1 MPEGGGA
8 MLEFPPPP
16 APPPPS
22 RAMGG
27 EEDEVEVD
35 ATSASSS
42 SVALGTIVTV
52 GFGSVHEVPPAWT
65 DSESPMDET
74 TTTSP
79 PPPPPPAAA
88 PHSPSCLTLTPTV
101 WALHRFEWVLPSQSH
116 TGM

>member
-1 MPEGGGA
+1 
-8 MLEFPPPP
+8 MLEPPPP
-16 APPPPS
+16 PTPPPPT

-27 EEDEVEVD
+27 EGYEEEAD
-35 ATSASSS
+35 TKSTLSSS
-42 SVALGTIVTV
+42 SIALDAIVTV
-52 GFGSVHEVPPAWT
+52 GFGSVHDVPPIGT
-65 DSESPMDET
+65 DSESPMEE

-79 PPPPPPAAA
+79 PPAA